1 MLLQFV
7 FTAGTVVLGLFVA
20 SKVLGMDIGGSGQ
33 GQRRGGNDQKWGS
46 GRCVRRTL
54 LTCSVTCLH
63 VDPWNF
69 DGIFPASHPPR

>member
-33 GQRRGGNDQKWGS
+33 GQRRGGSGQKWGS
-46 GRCVRRTL
+46 GRCVRHAL
-54 LTCSVTCLH
+54 LTCAVCT
-63 VDPWNF
+63 
-69 DGIFPASHPPR
+69 PACGSMKS

>member
-1 MLLQFV
+1 MFHAIVLAGVVLLQVV

-33 GQRRGGNDQKWGS
+33 GQRRGGNGQKWGS

-54 LTCSVTCLH
+54 LTCS
-63 VDPWNF
+63 
-69 DGIFPASHPPR
+69 

>member
-46 GRCVRRTL
+46 GRCVRHTL
-54 LTCSVTCLH
+54 LTCSGC
-63 VDPWNF
+63 
-69 DGIFPASHPPR
+69 IPACGSMTF